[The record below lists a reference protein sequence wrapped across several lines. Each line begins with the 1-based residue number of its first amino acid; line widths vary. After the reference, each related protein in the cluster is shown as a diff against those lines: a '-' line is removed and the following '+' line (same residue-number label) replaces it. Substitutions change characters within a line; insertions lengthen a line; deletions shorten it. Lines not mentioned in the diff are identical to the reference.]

1 MTAKLE
7 HHAQAGAGKLPLALD
22 PPVDRNA
29 RLRALLN
36 SRRLLMAPGVFDCL
50 TARLAELAGFELLYM
65 TGSGVS
71 ITRLGAPDVAL
82 LSFAEILDQAKRIAD
97 VTTLPLLVDADTGY
111 GGPLN
116 VMRTVRELER
126 AGISAVQIED
136 QDWPKRCGHEPG
148 RRVVSKAEMV
158 GRIRA
163 AVDTRRDPDFLV
175 IARTDARSTE
185 GIAAAIERANCYAE
199 AGADVLF
206 VESPE
211 SEGEMARITREVK
224 APTLANQVEGG
235 RTPLLSADGLQAL
248 GFRIVIYPNSVTR
261 VFARAGREL
270 FDGLRSTGSTRGFED
285 RMLNHR
291 QLWDLFEYP
300 AFIAAEQR
308 YAGEQPAAVPEG
320 AVPAPSPRI
329 SA

>member
-1 MTAKLE
+1 MTSKPQPDAPT
-7 HHAQAGAGKLPLALD
+7 GSRRLPLALD

-36 SRRLLMAPGVFDCL
+36 SRPLLMAPGVFDCL
-50 TARLAELAGFELLYM
+50 TARLAEQAGFEMLYM

-97 VTTLPLLVDADTGY
+97 VSALPLLADADTGY

-116 VMRTVRELER
+116 VMRTVREMER

-148 RRVVSKAEMV
+148 RRVVPVAEMV

-163 AVDTRRDPDFLV
+163 AVDTRRDPDFLIV
-175 IARTDARSTE
+175 ARTDARSSE
-185 GIAAAIERANCYAE
+185 GISAAIERANRYAE

-211 SEGEMARITREVK
+211 SFDEMARITREVRG
-224 APTLANQVEGG
+224 PTLVNQVEGG
-235 RTPLLSADGLQAL
+235 RTPLLPADQLQAL
-248 GFRIVIYPNSVTR
+248 GFRIAIYPNSVTR
-261 VFARAGREL
+261 LFARAGREL
-270 FDGLRSTGSTRGFED
+270 YEGLRATGSTRGFEG

-291 QLWDLFEYP
+291 ELWDLFEYP
-300 AFIAAEQR
+300 AFVSAEQR
-308 YAGEQPAAVPEG
+308 YMGQPPAA
-320 AVPAPSPRI
+320 A
-329 SA
+329 